1 MDLNDMMQQAA
12 QLQQQMQKA
21 QEEARA
27 KTVEATAGGGMVTVV
42 ITGGLEIKSITID
55 PQVIDPKDPG
65 MLQDLVAAAV
75 TQAIAKAQALTAESI
90 QQAMGP
96 LAGMLPPGLIP

>member
-42 ITGGLEIKSITID
+42 INGGLEVQKVTID
-55 PQVIDPKDPG
+55 PSVIDPKDAG

-75 TQAIAKAQALTAESI
+75 NQAIQKAQALTAESV
-90 QQAMGP
+90 QQALGP
-96 LAGMLPPGLIP
+96 LAGMLPPGLMP